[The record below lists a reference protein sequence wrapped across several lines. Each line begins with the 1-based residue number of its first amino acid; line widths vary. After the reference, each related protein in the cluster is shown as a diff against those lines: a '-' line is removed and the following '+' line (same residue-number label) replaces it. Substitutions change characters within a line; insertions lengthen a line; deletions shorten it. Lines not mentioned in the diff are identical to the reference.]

1 MLETI
6 IPFSI
11 LIILLMILLIFS
23 KFKNRKLEIEVERN
37 IQDRRAVVNFLN
49 RFVHSVSTVD
59 NIDNAIISLARYI
72 SDAVHAR
79 SLCLCLTDSEMV
91 TLNVKATIGPF
102 PSIADFDKTVEYTE
116 DELKYRRFPVG
127 KGFLGKIAEAK
138 KPVLITSKNSAWLAN
153 ANESAKIC
161 SVMAVPVVLER
172 EIKGLICAVNFD
184 EGLTFTNA
192 DLDLLVSVSGHTT
205 LARNMIETYDHMG
218 EQQRIHQELEFARTM
233 QSSLMPTSTLDGVT
247 DFEIFAHNKPA
258 MEVSGDFYD
267 FIRIDENRHLMV
279 VGDASGKGV
288 PACMI
293 MTMTRSILRSLCSR
307 FTSLEEILL
316 ELNDNI
322 FKDTEPSRFMT
333 MAFALLDEKTGT
345 LECARA
351 GHTELLIRNNKQ
363 NTVLPVMPEGPAIG
377 LLPNDLGITFE
388 TFSLQF
394 EEGYSLL
401 FFTDG
406 ITEALNEVEEEY
418 GLKRLLD
425 IWGDCDLCGIDVV
438 NAILNDVEDF
448 SGDMPQL
455 DDQTLMVISSRKGR

>member
-11 LIILLMILLIFS
+11 LVIFLLILLIVS
-23 KFKNRKLEIEVERN
+23 KFKSKKLEIEVERN

-91 TLNVKATIGPF
+91 TLSVRATIGPF
-102 PSIADFDKTVEYTE
+102 PSMADFDTTVEFT
-116 DELKYRRFPVG
+116 DEEIKTRNFPIG
-127 KGFLGKIAEAK
+127 KGLLGKIAEGK

-153 ANESAKIC
+153 AKDTAKIN
-161 SVMAVPVVLER
+161 SVMVVPVVLER
-172 EIKGLICAVNFD
+172 EIKGLICAVNYED
-184 EGLTFTNA
+184 GLTFTNS

-233 QSSLMPTSTLDGVT
+233 QSSLMPTSTPDGVK

-267 FIRIDENRHLMV
+267 FIQIDETRHLMV

-406 ITEALNEVEEEY
+406 ITEALNEVDEEY
-418 GLKRLLD
+418 GLQRLLD
-425 IWGDCDLCGIDVV
+425 IWGDCDLEGTEVV
-438 NAILNDVEDF
+438 NAILNDVEGF

-455 DDQTLMVISSRKGR
+455 DDQTLMVISSRKGQ